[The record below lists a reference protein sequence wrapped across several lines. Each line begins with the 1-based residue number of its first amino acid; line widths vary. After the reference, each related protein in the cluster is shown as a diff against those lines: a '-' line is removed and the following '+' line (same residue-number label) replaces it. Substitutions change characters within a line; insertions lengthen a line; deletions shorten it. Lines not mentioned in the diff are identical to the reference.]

1 MLRTSFCFIPGIGE
15 KTEQDLWRQGILS
28 WDDLADAAFLR
39 NLSLPRNRA
48 ISRYLRD
55 ADQALI
61 KHDSGFFAHNLP
73 QREYWRAYKEFQNRT
88 VFLDIETTGLS
99 LYYDHISLIGCFDGE
114 RFRTFIRGSNLEEVT
129 DYLREFEVIVT
140 FNGRI
145 FDIPFIKKTFPSVR
159 VPPIHV
165 DLRFLLRS
173 LSITG
178 PLKEVEKEL
187 QIQRDK
193 ESQEINGK
201 EAALLWRR
209 FRRGDDGSLEKL
221 VLYNLFDTKNLQD
234 IMHYCYKRKVT
245 DRVIPCLQ
253 QPNAQQLLF
262 DLRDSQS
269 IVAEIPDSPL
279 DMPVISTRRSNGRL
293 SVRLNGN
300 VIHRLNVKD
309 ISKLP
314 VNVQDLLQR
323 MAELNEK
330 PLVVG
335 IDLSGSKKRGSGIC
349 ILRNEEAHLAV
360 RSTDEEILEIVR
372 EQEHCL
378 VSIDSPLGLPE
389 NRCCGEDTCD
399 CRQYGIMRKCERVL
413 KKRGINVYPCL
424 IPSMRTL
431 TLRGIRLA
439 RTLREDGYDVIESYP
454 GAAQDILAMP
464 RKRVSLEELKYAL
477 TDMGITVQGERE
489 KITHD
494 EIDAL
499 TSALV
504 GFFYLA
510 RMYEAIGEA
519 SEGYLVIPEIPLST
533 SM

>member
-15 KTEQDLWRQGILS
+15 KTEKDLWRQGILS
-28 WDDLADAAFLR
+28 WDDLVDTAFFR
-39 NLSLPRNRA
+39 NLSATRNHV
-48 ISRYLRD
+48 ISRYLRN
-55 ADQALI
+55 AYKALMQ
-61 KHDSGFFAHNLP
+61 HDSGFFADSLP
-73 QREYWRAYKEFQNRT
+73 QREYWRAYKEFRDKT

-99 LYYDHISLIGCFDGE
+99 LYYDHISLIGCFDGKG
-114 RFRTFIRGSNLEEVT
+114 FHTFIRGSNLEDIS

-140 FNGRI
+140 FNGRM
-145 FDIPFIKKTFPSVR
+145 FDIPFVKKAFPSIR
-159 VPPIHV
+159 VPPIHI

-178 PLKEVEKEL
+178 PLKEVEKKL

-245 DRVIPCLQ
+245 DRVIPCLHESD
-253 QPNAQQLLF
+253 AQQLLF
-262 DLRDSQS
+262 DLRDSQNV
-269 IVAEIPDSPL
+269 VAEIPDSPL
-279 DMPVISTRRSNGRL
+279 DMPIISTRRSNGKL

-300 VIHRLNVKD
+300 VIHRLDVKD
-309 ISKLP
+309 ILKLP
-314 VNVQDLLQR
+314 VNIQDLLQR
-323 MAELNEK
+323 IGELDEK

-335 IDLSGSKKRGSGIC
+335 IDLSGSAKRGSGIC
-349 ILRNEEAHLAV
+349 VMRNGEAHLAV
-360 RSTDEEILEIVR
+360 RSTDEEIIQIVK
-372 EQEHCL
+372 EQESCL

-389 NRCCGEDTCD
+389 NRCCADDTCE
-399 CRQYGIMRKCERVL
+399 CRQYGIMRQCERIL

-424 IPSMRTL
+424 IPSMQKL

-439 RTLREDGYDVIESYP
+439 RTLREHGYDVIESYP

-464 RKRVSLEELKYAL
+464 RKRVSLEELKCAL
-477 TDMGITVQGERE
+477 TDMGINVQGEKER
-489 KITHD
+489 ITHD

-519 SEGYLVIPEIPLST
+519 SEGYLVIPKIPLST